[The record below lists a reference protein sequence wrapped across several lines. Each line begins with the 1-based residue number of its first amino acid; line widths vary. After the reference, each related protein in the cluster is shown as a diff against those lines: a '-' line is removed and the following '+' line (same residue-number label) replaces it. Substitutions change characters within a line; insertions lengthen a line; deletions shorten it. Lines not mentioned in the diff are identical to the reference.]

1 MAIVHETEENFLRS
15 AVIFLNKAN
24 ILGLSDA
31 VVAAL
36 SPATVAGLKTSISNL
51 AIHETFQNYVRQINN
66 AITKMSVMTDAAGA
80 AVITDAEVSTAQG
93 TGTFVALRN
102 EFTEH
107 SNYSSTIATLDFG
120 EQASAS

>member
-24 ILGLSDA
+24 LLGLSDA

-36 SPATVAGLKTSISNL
+36 SPATVAGLKTAISNL

-66 AITKMSVMTDAAGA
+66 AITKMSVMTDAP
-80 AVITDAEVSTAQG
+80 
-93 TGTFVALRN
+93 
-102 EFTEH
+102 
-107 SNYSSTIATLDFG
+107 
-120 EQASAS
+120 